1 MFLRFIKDV
10 KNYYHYIIY
19 CTKSELKTEVANS
32 YLNWLWWILNPLCFM
47 LIYSFVFGTLFNARE
62 QYFNIF
68 IFIGITMWDFFNNTT
83 KSCVKLIKSNKA
95 IVDKVYIPKYV
106 LIFIKM
112 GVNGVKM
119 AIGFGIIVIMML
131 YYRITPTPLFLW
143 LIPILLTLF
152 VVTFSFSAF
161 LMHFGVY
168 VEDLSNIWTI
178 VLRMVFYMTGIFY
191 NVETRAKE
199 LGPILIKVNPI
210 ALLLKSARDVLL
222 YQTAPHYLQLF
233 VWFLVFLV
241 ISILGIYM
249 IYKNE
254 NSYVKSV

>member
-10 KNYYHYIIY
+10 RNYYHYIIY

-47 LIYSFVFGTLFNARE
+47 VIYSFVFGSFFGTKEPL
-62 QYFNIF
+62 FNIF

-95 IVDKVYIPKYV
+95 IVDKVYIPKYI

-119 AIGFGIIVIMML
+119 AIGFCIIIIMMI
-131 YYRITPTPLFLW
+131 YYQVPLSPMFFW
-143 LIPILLTLF
+143 IIPILIILF
-152 VVTFSFSAF
+152 VLTFAFSAI

-178 VLRMVFYMTGIFY
+178 ILRMLFYMTGIFY

-199 LGPILIKVNPI
+199 LGPILVRLNPM
-210 ALLLKSARDVLL
+210 ALLLKSARDALL
-222 YQTAPHYLQLF
+222 YNTVPHYRYLLLWF
-233 VWFLVFLV
+233 VIFLA
-241 ISILGIYM
+241 ISVLGIYV